1 MATLLTHLVVLQFF
15 MKHINLRLYIESS
28 LHVAFSLWAFCYVF
42 AMQQGVDLA
51 VSLQCAIFGFGWFAY
66 QYFHFIVPALLK
78 KKRINLRQITMLFSA
93 AVVGFYGLVIGAIP
107 VVWLVFIFVGMLTA
121 TYVLPFGT
129 KMGLRYVPTL
139 KIFIVALCWSTL
151 ATFGLYNLT
160 SVHFILVASKA
171 ILWVLALIVPL
182 EIHDLTKDAPSLKT
196 LPQVLGIRGVKLLS
210 YALILMVA
218 ALAFITST
226 SIKFAWVETGML
238 ALLGILIFKVKAVQ
252 PKYITS
258 LFVEAIPVLWLGL
271 SYAAFT
277 FC

>member
-1 MATLLTHLVVLQFF
+1 M
-15 MKHINLRLYIESS
+15 
-28 LHVAFSLWAFCYVF
+28 
-42 AMQQGVDLA
+42 
-51 VSLQCAIFGFGWFAY
+51 
-66 QYFHFIVPALLK
+66 
-78 KKRINLRQITMLFSA
+78 
-93 AVVGFYGLVIGAIP
+93 
-107 VVWLVFIFVGMLTA
+107 
-121 TYVLPFGT
+121 
-129 KMGLRYVPTL
+129 
-139 KIFIVALCWSTL
+139 ALCWSTL